1 MVEDTQFCS
10 WLNELRND
18 RSHGAS
24 ELARQCL
31 DQASQSAR
39 SVDAAD
45 LKQFQDKLN
54 QRCQAMI
61 TAQPS
66 MAPIAHLLDRWRRS
80 LASSPT
86 DEIEVARHQ
95 AARRAEDLITE
106 SRQAATNA
114 ATRAAAII
122 GDSKTLLTHSFSST
136 VLGVLTA
143 LRNRNVSVIATESR
157 PLNEGHATA
166 RRLSKLGIPV
176 TLITEAQIGLSI
188 PDVDAVLVGADGIL
202 SDGSIVS
209 KAGTYLAALA
219 AFDQSIPFYVCAESF
234 KRWPPGMALREL
246 NLEHKDVGELNA
258 PDDLGVERR
267 NVYFDITPARLIT
280 RCITEVEHE
289 A

>member
-1 MVEDTQFCS
+1 MVEDTQFYS

-45 LKQFQDKLN
+45 LKQFQDKLD

-61 TAQPS
+61 TA
-66 MAPIAHLLDRWRRS
+66 
-80 LASSPT
+80 
-86 DEIEVARHQ
+86 
-95 AARRAEDLITE
+95 LITE
-106 SRQAATNA
+106 ARQAATNG

-166 RRLSKLGIPV
+166 RHLSKLGIPV

-202 SDGSIVS
+202 SDGSIVN

-219 AFDQSIPFYVCAESF
+219 ALDQSIPFYVCAESF
-234 KRWPPGMALREL
+234 KRWPPGMAPREL
-246 NLEHKDVGELNA
+246 
-258 PDDLGVERR
+258 DLAG
-267 NVYFDITPARLIT
+267 
-280 RCITEVEHE
+280 C
-289 A
+289 